1 MDGMLPDRSS
11 VHMAISYIRRS
22 VDRCMQSI
30 DVKEA
35 SDDLENLIGLA
46 DRGETITIISGKH
59 RAVLMSASE
68 HSGLMETL
76 HLLSDPTMASDLI
89 GARGT
94 PVSEMTVWHPDED
107 GEGL

>member
-1 MDGMLPDRSS
+1 MSS
-11 VHMAISYIRRS
+11 TKIAQGVSPCAESQNES
-22 VDRCMQSI
+22 VS
-30 DVKEA
+30 VK
-35 SDDLENLIGLA
+35 LGIGLA

>member
-46 DRGETITIISGKH
+46 DRGETITIIWGKH
-59 RAVLMSASE
+59 RAVVMSAPE

>member
-1 MDGMLPDRSS
+1 
-11 VHMAISYIRRS
+11 
-22 VDRCMQSI
+22 MQSI

-35 SDDLENLIGLA
+35 SDDLEKLIDLVG
-46 DRGETITIISGKH
+46 RGETITIVSGRH
-59 RAVLMSASE
+59 RAVLMSESE

-89 GARGT
+89 RARGT

>member
-1 MDGMLPDRSS
+1 
-11 VHMAISYIRRS
+11 
-22 VDRCMQSI
+22 MQSI

-35 SDDLENLIGLA
+35 SDDFEGLLELA
-46 DRGETITIISGKH
+46 ESGETIAIVSGRH

-68 HSGLMETL
+68 YSSLMETL
-76 HLLSDPTMASDLI
+76 HLLSDPTMASVLI
-89 GARGT
+89 GARST

>member
-1 MDGMLPDRSS
+1 
-11 VHMAISYIRRS
+11 
-22 VDRCMQSI
+22 MQSI

-35 SDDLENLIGLA
+35 SDDLEKLIDLVG
-46 DRGETITIISGKH
+46 RGETITIVSGKH
-59 RAVLMSASE
+59 RAVLMSAFE
-68 HSGLMETL
+68 YSGLMETL

-89 GARGT
+89 RARGT

>member
-1 MDGMLPDRSS
+1 MRS
-11 VHMAISYIRRS
+11 M
-22 VDRCMQSI
+22 

-35 SDDLENLIGLA
+35 SDDLEELMDLA
-46 DRGETITIISGKH
+46 GRGETFEIVAGGR

-68 HSGLMETL
+68 HSGIMETL

-89 GARGT
+89 RARGT
-94 PVSEMTVWHPDED
+94 PVSEMTVWHPDEG

>member
-1 MDGMLPDRSS
+1 
-11 VHMAISYIRRS
+11 
-22 VDRCMQSI
+22 MQSI

-35 SDDLENLIGLA
+35 SDDLEKLIDLVG
-46 DRGETITIISGKH
+46 RGETITIVSGKH
-59 RAVLMSASE
+59 RAVLMSASGY
-68 HSGLMETL
+68 SGLMETL

-89 GARGT
+89 RARGT